1 MTDDV
6 QAAIL
11 AVPKTAW
18 TPAYDSDR
26 MVRPWATGITA
37 AVSRLQ
43 ALEPG

>member
-18 TPAYDSDR
+18 TPAYDSDQ
-26 MVRPWATGITA
+26 MARPGA
-37 AVSRLQ
+37 
-43 ALEPG
+43 